1 MTPAIKQTGG
11 IFPTPPPPDKDC
23 RISMPQQLAS
33 AWTGAILTS
42 MIVTPLDVV
51 KVRLQTQQKTLL
63 SNKCYLYCNG
73 LMDHLCPCDPCVP
86 GVRSE
91 PQLPKFTGTVD
102 ALFKISRSE
111 GIGSL
116 WSGLGPTL
124 VLAVPST
131 MIYFVSYENIR
142 LFFKDKNKGIQPVWG
157 PLIAGMTARVWAA
170 TVVSPIELCRTKMQ
184 SKRLSYKEMH
194 EAIKMQLKDRGIWG
208 LWRGVG
214 STLLRDVPFSGIYW
228 LSYENFKNAF
238 TTGPPSFLLSFLGG
252 ALSGT
257 VAATVTTPFD
267 VVKTHQQIEI
277 GEKEIYSGKNSKMT
291 FARLFG
297 FGTLLTETPSRGAS
311 LRTVIGRIYSEN
323 GVRGLFAGLT
333 PRLVKVAPS
342 CAIMISSFEYGKN
355 FFCRYNKKVAAAS
368 QTSPNSQ
375 TSH

>member
-277 GEKEIYSGKNSKMT
+277 GEKEIYS
-291 FARLFG
+291 
-297 FGTLLTETPSRGAS
+297 ETPSRGAS